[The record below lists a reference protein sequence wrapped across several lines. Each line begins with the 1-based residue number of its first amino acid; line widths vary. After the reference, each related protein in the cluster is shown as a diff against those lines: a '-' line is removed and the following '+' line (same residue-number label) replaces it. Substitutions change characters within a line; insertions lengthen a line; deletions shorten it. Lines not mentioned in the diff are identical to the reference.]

1 MCAEKASSS
10 IHFLFCHVPFQHMP
24 CFIMYRFNTCPVLSC
39 TDSSHALL
47 CNVPF
52 CHMYHFVHVLIELLY
67 LCPMG
72 SSPSYEK
79 PPPLPPPS
87 PPPPPSY
94 LLPCFSLTRWR
105 VSLAWICMY
114 SSHLGS
120 GTRLLFTSPCPS
132 YCQKLSNKTFI
143 KAILKELIS
152 QYFRC

>member
-10 IHFLFCHVPFQHMP
+10 KHFLFCHVPFQHMP

-72 SSPSYEK
+72 SSPSYVQ
-79 PPPLPPPS
+79 S
-87 PPPPPSY
+87 PPPPHPISSSFSLVPLAL
-94 LLPCFSLTRWR
+94 LLPDQVEGVVGLDLYVLLTPGVRNPPPLYLTM
-105 VSLAWICMY
+105 SK
-114 SSHLGS
+114 
-120 GTRLLFTSPCPS
+120 LLPKVIQQNFH
-132 YCQKLSNKTFI
+132 
-143 KAILKELIS
+143 
-152 QYFRC
+152 